1 MPMCVIK
8 IIHNLPPAEGQGQE
22 NAVPHNRLPS
32 ALRACIATIAL
43 VATTGP
49 ARAADGA
56 ECHVGSY
63 KLADGQIVDIAPI
76 EADRLRW
83 RKFDGAVGE
92 LKPQPGGGWQS
103 LYGWT
108 GRPDGIEV
116 ALGACGEGKIR
127 FAGLDGRRLTFDVTE
142 GNFQGRDGVTLKGR
156 LILPKGEDKVPV
168 VVLVHGAERDA
179 ALRFNFLQRLF
190 PAVGISVFVYDKR
203 GTGTSGGVYTQD
215 FDLLADD
222 ATAAMATA
230 RRLAGTRA
238 GRVGY
243 QGASQGGWVA
253 PLAANRAPADFVIV
267 SFGLAVSI
275 LDEDLQQM
283 EMELTDKGYPP
294 EIVAKAQEIA
304 HAAGEIFASNFK
316 DGYAEFDT
324 VRAKYRGESWYK
336 NVHGHMTWLLLP
348 HEEAAIRAEAVKYD
362 WGTPFRYDPMPTLVA
377 NKTPQLWVLGG
388 RDYQAPAKETSRRL
402 GALIEA
408 GKPFTLAVYP
418 GAEHGMTLFETA
430 ADDSRVS
437 TRFAEGYFAMMR
449 DFIKDG
455 EISATY
461 GDARVSMA
469 EKRD

>member
-1 MPMCVIK
+1 M
-8 IIHNLPPAEGQGQE
+8 
-22 NAVPHNRLPS
+22 PHNRLS
-32 ALRACIATIAL
+32 STLRACIATAAL
-43 VATTGP
+43 ITATGP
-49 ARAADGA
+49 ARAAETS

-63 KLADGQIVDIAPI
+63 RLADGRIVDIAPL
-76 EADRLRW
+76 EGDRLRW
-83 RKFDGAVGE
+83 RTFDGAVGE

-108 GRPDGIEV
+108 GRPDGIAV
-116 ALGACGEGKIR
+116 DPGACGDDRIS
-127 FAGLDGRRLTFDVTE
+127 FAGSDARRLSFDVTE
-142 GNFQGRDGVTLKGR
+142 RDFTGRDGVTLKGR
-156 LILPKGEDKVPV
+156 LVMPQGKGKVPV

-190 PAVGISVFVYDKR
+190 PAAGIGVFVYDKR
-203 GTGTSGGVYTQD
+203 GTGTSGGIYTQD

-222 ATAAMATA
+222 AIAAMATA
-230 RRLAGTRA
+230 RKLAGKRA

-283 EMELTDKGYPP
+283 EMELADKGYPP
-294 EIVAKAQEIA
+294 EIIAKAQEIA
-304 HAAGEIFASNFK
+304 RAAGEIFASNFK
-316 DGYAEFDT
+316 QGYAEFDA

-336 NVHGHMTWLLLP
+336 DVHGHITWLLLP
-348 HEEAAIRAEAVKYD
+348 HEEAAMRAEGPKYD
-362 WGTPFRYDPMPTLVA
+362 WGTPFRYDPMPTLTA

-402 GALIEA
+402 GTLIDA

-418 GAEHGMTLFETA
+418 QAEHGITLFETA
-430 ADDSRVS
+430 PDGARVS

-455 EISATY
+455 GIGADY
-461 GDARVSMA
+461 GDARISGGG
-469 EKRD
+469 KRD

>member
-1 MPMCVIK
+1 M
-8 IIHNLPPAEGQGQE
+8 
-22 NAVPHNRLPS
+22 PHNRLS
-32 ALRACIATIAL
+32 STLRACIATAAL
-43 VATTGP
+43 ITATGP
-49 ARAADGA
+49 ARAAETS

-63 KLADGQIVDIAPI
+63 RLADGRIVDIAPL
-76 EADRLRW
+76 EGDRLRW
-83 RKFDGAVGE
+83 RTFDGAVGE
-92 LKPQPGGGWQS
+92 LKPRPGGGWQS

-108 GRPDGIEV
+108 GRPDGIAV
-116 ALGACGEGKIR
+116 DPGACGDDRIS
-127 FAGLDGRRLTFDVTE
+127 FAGSDARRLSFDVTE
-142 GNFQGRDGVTLKGR
+142 GDFTGRDGATLKGR
-156 LILPKGEDKVPV
+156 LVMPRGKGKVPV

-190 PAVGISVFVYDKR
+190 PAAGIGVFVYDKR
-203 GTGTSGGVYTQD
+203 GTGTSGGIYTQD

-222 ATAAMATA
+222 AIAAMATA
-230 RRLAGTRA
+230 RKLAGKRA

-267 SFGLAVSI
+267 SFGLAISI

-283 EMELTDKGYPP
+283 EMELADKGYPP
-294 EIVAKAQEIA
+294 EIIAKAQEIA
-304 HAAGEIFASNFK
+304 RAAGEIFASNFK
-316 DGYAEFDT
+316 QGYAEFDA

-336 NVHGHMTWLLLP
+336 DVHGHITWLLLP
-348 HEEAAIRAEAVKYD
+348 HEEEAMRAEGPKYD
-362 WGTPFRYDPMPTLVA
+362 WGTPFRYDPMPTLTA

-402 GALIEA
+402 GTLIDA

-418 GAEHGMTLFETA
+418 QAEHGITLFETA
-430 ADDSRVS
+430 PDGARVS

-455 EISATY
+455 GIGADY
-461 GDARVSMA
+461 GDARISGGG
-469 EKRD
+469 KRD

>member
-1 MPMCVIK
+1 M
-8 IIHNLPPAEGQGQE
+8 
-22 NAVPHNRLPS
+22 PHNRLS
-32 ALRACIATIAL
+32 STLRACIATAAL
-43 VATTGP
+43 ITATGP
-49 ARAADGA
+49 ARAAETS

-63 KLADGQIVDIAPI
+63 RLADGRIVDIAPL
-76 EADRLRW
+76 EGDRLRW
-83 RKFDGAVGE
+83 RTFDGAVGE
-92 LKPQPGGGWQS
+92 LKPRPGGGWQS

-108 GRPDGIEV
+108 GRPDGIAV
-116 ALGACGEGKIR
+116 DPGACGDDRIS
-127 FAGLDGRRLTFDVTE
+127 FAGSDARRLSFDVTE
-142 GNFQGRDGVTLKGR
+142 GDFTGRDGVTLKGR
-156 LILPKGEDKVPV
+156 LVMPRGKGKVPV

-190 PAVGISVFVYDKR
+190 PAAGIGVFVYDKR
-203 GTGTSGGVYTQD
+203 GTGTSGGIYTQD

-222 ATAAMATA
+222 AIAAMATA
-230 RRLAGTRA
+230 RKLAGKRA

-267 SFGLAVSI
+267 SFGLAISI

-283 EMELTDKGYPP
+283 EMELADKGYPP
-294 EIVAKAQEIA
+294 EIIAKAQEIA
-304 HAAGEIFASNFK
+304 RAAGEIFASNFK
-316 DGYAEFDT
+316 QGYAEFDA

-336 NVHGHMTWLLLP
+336 DVHGHITWLLLP
-348 HEEAAIRAEAVKYD
+348 HEEEAMRAEGPKYD
-362 WGTPFRYDPMPTLVA
+362 WGTPFRYDPMPTLTA

-402 GALIEA
+402 GTLIDA

-418 GAEHGMTLFETA
+418 QAEHGITLFETA
-430 ADDSRVS
+430 PDGARVS

-455 EISATY
+455 GIGADY
-461 GDARVSMA
+461 GDARISGGG
-469 EKRD
+469 KRD

>member
-1 MPMCVIK
+1 M
-8 IIHNLPPAEGQGQE
+8 
-22 NAVPHNRLPS
+22 PHNRLPS
-32 ALRACIATIAL
+32 MLRLC
-43 VATTGP
+43 VATAALAAAASGA
-49 ARAADGA
+49 ARAAEGS

-63 KLADGQIVDIAPI
+63 RLSDGRIVDIAPL
-76 EADRLRW
+76 EDERLRW
-83 RKFDGAVGE
+83 RSFDGAVGE

-108 GRPDGIEV
+108 GRPDDIAV
-116 ALGACGEGKIR
+116 DLGACGVGKIR
-127 FAGLDGRRLTFDVTE
+127 FAGAEGQRLSFDVSESDFT
-142 GNFQGRDGVTLKGR
+142 GRDGITLKGR
-156 LILPKGEDKVPV
+156 LVMPKGEGKVPV

-190 PAVGISVFVYDKR
+190 PAVGIGVFVYDKR

-222 ATAAMATA
+222 AIAAMATA
-230 RRLAGTRA
+230 RKLAGDRA

-253 PLAANRAPADFVIV
+253 PLAANRAPADFVVV

-294 EIVAKAQEIA
+294 EIIEKAQEIA
-304 HAAGEIFASNFK
+304 RAAGKIFASNFK
-316 DGYAEFDT
+316 GGYAEFDV

-336 NVHGHMTWLLLP
+336 DVHGHITWLLLP
-348 HEEAAIRAEAVKYD
+348 HEEAAMRAEGPKYD
-362 WGTPFRYDPMPTLVA
+362 WGTPFRYDPMPTLTA

-402 GALIEA
+402 GALIDA

-418 GAEHGMTLFETA
+418 GAEHGITLFETT
-430 ADDSRVS
+430 ADGSRVS

-455 EISATY
+455 GIGAAY
-461 GDARVSMA
+461 GDAAIRRA
-469 EKRD
+469 DTR